1 MPDPSPAPAP
11 PAARIDIPDGV
22 WPVMV
27 TPFRHDGAID
37 WPALDALIEFYLDAG
52 SAGLFAV
59 CQSSEMFDL
68 DDGERMALATRV
80 VDRVA
85 GRVPVVASGTFG
97 NDVDALAD
105 TTRRTADTGVDAVV
119 CLAASLATEG
129 EDEATWQRRAEQ
141 WLARTGDIPLGL
153 YECPKPYHRL
163 LAADTLA
170 WAATTGRFL
179 FLKETSCRLP
189 TIEAK
194 IGAVRGTPVKFFNA
208 NAATLLASLEMG
220 GRGFS
225 GISLNFVP
233 ELWAWL
239 CRHWRDYY
247 ATAARLQAFLAA
259 AETILSRH
267 YPLSAKHFLALRG
280 LPLTDVCRL
289 PVDAL
294 TPAAAQDLEKLAR
307 DAAAWREE
315 LDIAQDTGRG

>member
-1 MPDPSPAPAP
+1 
-11 PAARIDIPDGV
+11 
-22 WPVMV
+22 
-27 TPFRHDGAID
+27 
-37 WPALDALIEFYLDAG
+37 
-52 SAGLFAV
+52 
-59 CQSSEMFDL
+59 
-68 DDGERMALATRV
+68 
-80 VDRVA
+80 VA

-97 NDVDALAD
+97 SDVAALAD

-119 CLAASLATEG
+119 CLTASLAAEG
-129 EDEATWQRRAEQ
+129 EDEATWQQRAER

-163 LAADTLA
+163 LEADTLR
-170 WAATTGRFL
+170 WAAATGRFL

-189 TIEAK
+189 SIEAK
-194 IGAVRGTPVKFFNA
+194 IGAVSGTPVKFFNA

-220 GRGFS
+220 ARGFS

-239 CRHWRDYY
+239 CDHWQDYY

-259 AETILSRH
+259 AENVLSRH

-280 LPLTDVCRL
+280 LPLTDVCRVS
-289 PVDAL
+289 VDAL
-294 TPAAAQDLEKLAR
+294 TPAAAQDLATLAR